1 MFDTLV
7 AAVSVTDVV
16 TGITAIAGVL
26 ALALVAR
33 MGARKLLGMI
43 K

>member
-1 MFDTLV
+1 MVEAIVGAVTV
-7 AAVSVTDVV
+7 ADVV
-16 TGITAIAGVL
+16 TGIGAIAGTI
-26 ALALVAR
+26 ALLLVAR

>member
-1 MFDTLV
+1 MVEAITGAVTV
-7 AAVSVTDVV
+7 ADVV
-16 TGITAIAGVL
+16 TGIGTIAGTI
-26 ALALVAR
+26 ALLYVAR